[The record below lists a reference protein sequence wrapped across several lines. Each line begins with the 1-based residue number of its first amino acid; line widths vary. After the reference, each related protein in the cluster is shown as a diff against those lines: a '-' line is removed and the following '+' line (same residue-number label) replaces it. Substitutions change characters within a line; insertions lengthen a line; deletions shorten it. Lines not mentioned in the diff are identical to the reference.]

1 MYGVKRRLLCCSTV
15 ACLMLTVAGVVS
27 SATLAVLFGL
37 HGEVS
42 ANEEAIAMLHQLIL
56 LCNVTKHR
64 QDSTLTEQLWA
75 QTCIFFFGGV
85 SNYISVAPHRCD
97 VKLWLNVGQEMPP
110 AAARTPKDRRC
121 PPAE

>member
-1 MYGVKRRLLCCSTV
+1 MIPTV
-15 ACLMLTVAGVVS
+15 AASVS

-64 QDSTLTEQLWA
+64 QHTTQQL
-75 QTCIFFFGGV
+75 
-85 SNYISVAPHRCD
+85 
-97 VKLWLNVGQEMPP
+97 
-110 AAARTPKDRRC
+110 
-121 PPAE
+121 